1 MDMENMNFI
10 AVDLGAT
17 SGRVILASFDGQ
29 GLEMKTVSRFPTP
42 LLRISGRYYWNI
54 YSIYG
59 NILAGLEA
67 VGRMGVKV
75 SSIGIDTWGVDFVP
89 VGSDGTFSGLP
100 RSYRD
105 PYTEGVPERFFERMS
120 RAELYDRT
128 GIQIMNLNT
137 VFQMFAQNEAGDRA
151 YRSADKFLFMPDAL
165 SYMLTGKMVCEYTIL
180 STSALMNPRTKDFD
194 DDILALCGV
203 DRSRFPEIVFPGHV
217 VGTLTDEIASATGL
231 GRVPVVAVAGHDT
244 ASAVAAVPA
253 ESPDYVYLSS
263 GTWSLMGIE
272 APAPVINEK
281 MAGLNF
287 TNEGGVDG
295 TTRLLKNITGMWLL
309 EQCLVQW
316 RKEGRQ
322 YSYAECHEMAAAA
335 PSSKEFIDPDD
346 RLFAAPSD
354 MPAAIRSYCAAR
366 GMHVPASDGEMIR
379 LIYDSLAAKYAEV
392 FANLKDVSGRTL
404 DTLHIIGGGAN
415 NEVLDRLT
423 AEACNVKVVA
433 GPSEGTSLGNVIV
446 QARAAGLF
454 KDIQEGRDYL
464 RRSIDIKVFNP

>member
-1 MDMENMNFI
+1 
-10 AVDLGAT
+10 
-17 SGRVILASFDGQ
+17 
-29 GLEMKTVSRFPTP
+29 
-42 LLRISGRYYWNI
+42 
-54 YSIYG
+54 
-59 NILAGLEA
+59 
-67 VGRMGVKV
+67 
-75 SSIGIDTWGVDFVP
+75 
-89 VGSDGTFSGLP
+89 
-100 RSYRD
+100 
-105 PYTEGVPERFFERMS
+105 
-120 RAELYDRT
+120 
-128 GIQIMNLNT
+128 
-137 VFQMFAQNEAGDRA
+137 
-151 YRSADKFLFMPDAL
+151 
-165 SYMLTGKMVCEYTIL
+165 
-180 STSALMNPRTKDFD
+180 MNPRTKDFD

-354 MPAAIRSYCAAR
+354 MPAAIRSYCAAH
-366 GMHVPASDGEMIR
+366 GMRVPASDGEMIR

-392 FANLKDVSGRTL
+392 FANLKDVSGRPL